1 MFLPPTRPIPL
12 LLPCL
17 AAGLA
22 WGQETVPLKPAEAR
36 EIGLPEAVAPDHFS
50 LLVTQSPF
58 TRSLNLSDSL
68 ILTGIATMDG
78 KKVATLMNKET
89 KETYV
94 VSEEPNAQG
103 WKMVG
108 VAGDEALDRVSA
120 KISVEGGEVVT
131 VRYSDWALK
140 PGEAKPATGG
150 GGEIREGERRGFGRG
165 EGRGEGRPPFGGPS
179 PEMRSR
185 IEALPEAQRQKLFD
199 HMMKLRMEKPDMS
212 WEERGQEFQKTLE
225 KMERKAH

>member
-1 MFLPPTRPIPL
+1 MLFVPSRLFLC
-12 LLPCL
+12 LLPWL
-17 AAGLA
+17 AAGLV
-22 WGQETVPLKPAEAR
+22 WGQETVPLRPAEAR
-36 EIGLPEAVAPDHFS
+36 ENGLPETVAPAHFN

-94 VSEEPNAQG
+94 VSEQPNAQV
-103 WKMVG
+103 WKMVE

-165 EGRGEGRPPFGGPS
+165 EGRPPFGGPS

-212 WEERGQEFQKTLE
+212 WEERGQEFQRTLE
-225 KMERKAH
+225 KMEKKAK